1 MGVREITN
9 TQELEEP
16 QGTEDTSDSDKGKRA
31 LETSLR
37 AEETS
42 DPDEGNRD
50 EDTEDRKTK
59 HNQDIGEQQVKKNI
73 GKPDKGKISEG
84 SLDHIR
90 GLNIEQEETLQEA
103 ELSTS
108 GRLRKKP
115 RAGNDDYLW
124 T

>member
-1 MGVREITN
+1 MREM
-9 TQELEEP
+9 
-16 QGTEDTSDSDKGKRA
+16 
-31 LETSLR
+31 
-37 AEETS
+37 
-42 DPDEGNRD
+42 D

-59 HNQDIGEQQVKKNI
+59 HNQELGEQQVKKDI

-90 GLNIEQEETLQEA
+90 GLNIEQEETVREA

-108 GRLRKKP
+108 RKLRKKP
-115 RAGNDDYLW
+115 RTRNDDFLW